1 MYSYPRIKRLPKMT
15 LSTNRGNIFMYVKN
29 IKTGKVEEIVLYYSG
44 DPYKSENSYSY

>member
-1 MYSYPRIKRLPKMT
+1 
-15 LSTNRGNIFMYVKN
+15 MYVKN